1 MAKKKV
7 GDLIKEARTNAGL
20 TQEKL
25 AAGISGLT
33 ASDISKAEWN
43 EKNLT
48 QAQLKEIAKKCNVTQ
63 KSLLEAAGYTSG
75 ASKTG
80 SAKTGSSK
88 KSSGSGTSI
97 KVTATEKKLVELYRE
112 ADSDTKKAA
121 MALLKG
127 EKSDTGSILSS
138 ILGNSSIMDT
148 LAGFIGKE

>member
-48 QAQLKEIAKKCNVTQ
+48 QAQTEHHLWI
-63 KSLLEAAGYTSG
+63 SG
-75 ASKTG
+75 MEWCGCFT
-80 SAKTGSSK
+80 
-88 KSSGSGTSI
+88 
-97 KVTATEKKLVELYRE
+97 
-112 ADSDTKKAA
+112 
-121 MALLKG
+121 
-127 EKSDTGSILSS
+127 
-138 ILGNSSIMDT
+138 
-148 LAGFIGKE
+148 